1 MASPPR
7 AARIGLLVLASM
19 VAPLFAS
26 PARSATFTV
35 DTTLDVV
42 DTLPGDGVCATAA
55 GTCSLRAAVQES
67 RSLPGPDTIILP
79 SGIYTLTIAGAG
91 NNSATSG
98 DLDISEDLTIVG
110 AGARTTIIDGNRL
123 DRVFDVRNPV
133 PVSISGVTI
142 RNGLAPGT
150 SDGGGIAT
158 VNGPLTLNDVA
169 FVGNSAGRNGG
180 AIYVSG
186 GSTVLTDVALIG
198 HSAGD
203 AGGIF
208 MGGGTL
214 SLTNV
219 TISGNSAVNDGG
231 GLQGANVTVTMT
243 NVTITPNPAAH
254 WGGIYRTIA
263 TVVLRNVILANNTAG
278 ANCNTTIVSAGNNL
292 QSGKPR
298 D

>member
-1 MASPPR
+1 MASTQRAPR
-7 AARIGLLVLASM
+7 IVLLVFASMIAPVLASPGR
-19 VAPLFAS
+19 A
-26 PARSATFTV
+26 ATFTV
-35 DTTLDVV
+35 DTPLDVV
-42 DTLPGDGVCATAA
+42 DALPGDGVCATAA
-55 GTCSLRAAVQES
+55 GSCSLRAAVQES
-67 RSLPGPDTIILP
+67 RALLGPDTIILP

-180 AIYVSG
+180 ATYGSSVS
-186 GSTVLTDVALIG
+186 TFLTDVALI
-198 HSAGD
+198 SNSTCD
-203 AGGIF
+203 AGWYVIDAC
-208 MGGGTL
+208 TL
-214 SLTNV
+214 SLTIN
-219 TISGNSAVNDGG
+219 
-231 GLQGANVTVTMT
+231 T
-243 NVTITPNPAAH
+243 N
-254 WGGIYRTIA
+254 Y
-263 TVVLRNVILANNTAG
+263 
-278 ANCNTTIVSAGNNL
+278 
-292 QSGKPR
+292 
-298 D
+298 